1 MHIESVHLDIKY
13 RCDTCEYK
21 ATQKGHLKTHM
32 ESVHSGIQYQC
43 DKCEFKTKQR
53 GNLKRH
59 MNSAHLHIQIQNKEV
74 QDLPSLELNIHKLVI
89 PTRFM
94 KLTALQDLAH
104 SRKWGNRIRIHWKNM
119 MLAGMIERKYY
130 WYSEPR
136 QCKKKHV
143 RKCL

>member
-1 MHIESVHLDIKY
+1 
-13 RCDTCEYK
+13 
-21 ATQKGHLKTHM
+21 M

-94 KLTALQDLAH
+94 KLTTLPDLAH
-104 SRKWGNRIRIHWKNM
+104 SFKWGNQIRIH
-119 MLAGMIERKYY
+119 
-130 WYSEPR
+130 
-136 QCKKKHV
+136 
-143 RKCL
+143 